1 MAKKSLIFLT
11 ILVGVLVVLVILW
24 TSLKKPPLEV
34 TEKKEEINRVTMVTD
49 IGGLGDQSFNDAGWK
64 GVQMAS
70 KGLGLKAD
78 VIQTKAGEDLVV
90 NVSRAAKAADIVVG
104 LGFMIKDAIIE
115 NASLYP
121 DTYFILIDEDAGDLP
136 NVASYLFYTGESGHL
151 AGIISASVTKT
162 GKLGIVKGM
171 DIPPV
176 LTYVAGFETGV
187 KTWNE
192 VMGKDVKILLK
203 TANSFTDAA
212 KGKDL
217 TRELLVEGADIV
229 FDVAGGTGLGVYE
242 AIQEANRA
250 AGITEEQITIGSKMP
265 KYFAVGVDVDHDE
278 MYPGEVLVSALK
290 RMPEMIYSAIEDI
303 MEDNFRGG
311 LHRVDFKD
319 GATGISDIKYTR
331 QYIPE
336 KVFELVEKAK
346 ELMLKRDERLR
357 VPLDIMDVDEYV
369 ENFQVPEELLKVE

>member
-1 MAKKSLIFLT
+1 MNKKSLISLT
-11 ILVGVLVVLVILW
+11 VLVGVLVVLVMLW
-24 TSLKKPPLEV
+24 TSLKKPSPEV
-34 TEKKEEINRVTMVTD
+34 IEKKEEIKSVTMVTD
-49 IGGLGDQSFNDAGWK
+49 VGGLGDQSFNDAGWK

-70 KGLGLKAD
+70 KGLGLEAN
-78 VIQTKAGEDLVV
+78 VIQSRKGEDLVA
-90 NVSRAAKAADIVVG
+90 NVSRAAESADIVVG

-136 NVASYLFYTGESGHL
+136 NVASYLFYTGESGYL

-162 GKLGIVKGM
+162 GKVGIVKGM

-176 LTYVAGFETGV
+176 LTYVAGFEAGV

-192 VMGKDVKILLK
+192 AMEKEVKVFSRI
-203 TANSFTDAA
+203 ADSFTDSA
-212 KGKDL
+212 KGKAL
-217 TRELLVEGADIV
+217 TKELLAEGADIV

-242 AIQEANRA
+242 AIQEANLV

-278 MYPGEVLVSALK
+278 MFPGEVLVSALK
-290 RMPEMIYSAIEDI
+290 KMPETIYSAIEDI
-303 MEDNFRGG
+303 MGDNFKSG
-311 LHRVDFKD
+311 LHRVDFKE
-319 GATGISDIKYTR
+319 GATGISEMKYTK
-331 QYIPE
+331 QYVSE
-336 KVFELVEKAK
+336 KALELVKKAK
-346 ELMLKRDERLR
+346 ESMLKRDERLR
-357 VPLDIMDVDEYV
+357 VPLDIIDVAEYV

>member
-1 MAKKSLIFLT
+1 MNKKSLISLT
-11 ILVGVLVVLVILW
+11 ILVGVLIVLVMLW
-24 TSLKKPPLEV
+24 TSLKKPSPEV
-34 TEKKEEINRVTMVTD
+34 IEKKEEINRVTMVTD
-49 IGGLGDQSFNDAGWK
+49 VGGLGDQSFNDAGWK

-70 KGLGLKAD
+70 KGLGLEAN
-78 VIQTKAGEDLVV
+78 VIQSRKGEDLVA
-90 NVSRAAKAADIVVG
+90 NVSRAAESADIVVG

-121 DTYFILIDEDAGDLP
+121 ETYFVLIDEDAGDLP
-136 NVASYLFYTGESGHL
+136 NVASYLFYTGESGYL

-162 GKLGIVKGM
+162 GKVGIVKGM

-192 VMGKDVKILLK
+192 IMGKDVKVLTK
-203 TANSFTDAA
+203 TADSFSDAA

-217 TRELLVEGADIV
+217 TRELLAEGADTV

-242 AIQEANRA
+242 AIQEANLA
-250 AGITEEQITIGSKMP
+250 AGITEEQITTSSKMP

-278 MYPGEVLVSALK
+278 MFPGEVLVSALK
-290 RMPEMIYSAIEDI
+290 KMPETIYSAIEDI
-303 MEDNFRGG
+303 MGDNFKSG
-311 LHRVDFKD
+311 LHRVDFKE
-319 GATGISDIKYTR
+319 GATGISEMKYTK
-331 QYIPE
+331 QYVSE
-336 KVFELVEKAK
+336 KALELVKKAK
-346 ELMLKRDERLR
+346 ELMLERDERLR
-357 VPLDIMDVDEYV
+357 VPLDIIDVAEYV